1 MFLRLYRF
9 CRDDTAWFNLR
20 QAVQESLSGNAVLA
34 LLSFCK
40 IIFPG
45 IPCNLFV
52 TVIIQ
57 FSLILHP
64 AFTNIQEGVS
74 GKLQLA
80 KGKAVVHVRVSLE
93 KNNASRSAGKMIPL
107 A

>member
-1 MFLRLYRF
+1 M
-9 CRDDTAWFNLR
+9 
-20 QAVQESLSGNAVLA
+20 SGNAVLA
-34 LLSFCK
+34 RLSFCNV
-40 IIFPG
+40 ILSG

-52 TVIIQ
+52 TLITQ

-64 AFTNIQEGVS
+64 AFTNIPKGVS

>member
-1 MFLRLYRF
+1 MIQHDFSFVKRF
-9 CRDDTAWFNLR
+9 R
-20 QAVQESLSGNAVLA
+20 QSGSDNADLA
-34 LLSFCK
+34 RLSFCK

-64 AFTNIQEGVS
+64 AFTNIREGVS